1 MIRSRLLEKKDL
13 KTGVMAIAI
22 RIGRRVE
29 REMQALIVVN
39 RRKTM
44 ADYQEAPRTTSEE
57 RTTKISHGAPE
68 EGTVT
73 TPQITNVDILT
84 IAEEIDPSRLAA
96 GVILDHLERREV
108 NIGAV
113 LL

>member
-1 MIRSRLLEKKDL
+1 
-13 KTGVMAIAI
+13 MAIAI

-29 REMQALIVVN
+29 KEMQALIVVN
-39 RRKTM
+39 RRRTM
-44 ADYQEAPRTTSEE
+44 ADYQEAPRTTSEG

-68 EGTVT
+68 EGTVIT
-73 TPQITNVDILT
+73 LQSTNVDILA